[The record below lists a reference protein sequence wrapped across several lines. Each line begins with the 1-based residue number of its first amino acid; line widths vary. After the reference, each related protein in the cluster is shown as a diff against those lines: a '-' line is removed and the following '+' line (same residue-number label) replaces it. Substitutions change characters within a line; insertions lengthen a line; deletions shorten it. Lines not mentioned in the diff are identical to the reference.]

1 MNLHLWW
8 AIKDVIRSMRTKDI
22 VIIGIMSALII
33 ILQVGLLF
41 LPNIELVSLLII
53 LCTIMYGW
61 KTLYII
67 YVFVIVEGLIYGFG
81 IWWINYLYVW
91 TILMLITMLFR
102 NKRSPFFWAILSGA
116 FGLCFGALCSIP
128 YFFIGGVSMAVSG
141 IISGIPFDAIHC
153 LSNYVIAL
161 VLFHPLYRLLNLIN
175 QKYFGSIS
183 KKH

>member
-1 MNLHLWW
+1 
-8 AIKDVIRSMRTKDI
+8 
-22 VIIGIMSALII
+22 MSALLII
-33 ILQVGLLF
+33 VQIGLSF

-53 LCTIMYGW
+53 LFTIIYGW

-67 YVFVIVEGLIYGFG
+67 YIFVIVEGLIYGFG

-91 TILMLITMLFR
+91 TILMLIAMLFR
-102 NKRSPFFWAILSGA
+102 NERSPFFWAILSGA

-153 LSNYVIAL
+153 FSNYIISL
-161 VLFHPLYRLLNLIN
+161 VLFYPLYHLLNMIN
-175 QKYFGSIS
+175 QKDSASTS